1 MSLLF
6 DLGFDESIEFL
17 KKIHKKLSDEKV
29 LNKNEKQ
36 QWEVLTGFDNSWID
50 AGVVEIYIKGMQKAK
65 EILDKQRIRK
75 NTQ

>member
-6 DLGFDESIEFL
+6 DLGFDEAIEFL
-17 KKIHKKLSDEKV
+17 KKIHTKLSDEKV